1 MELPPIQWKYRI
13 YAVEYCPLTG
23 TKFNISHSYIKKHTL
38 EVNNMN
44 FNNLRLK
51 YEISQ
56 RTHLDLNIVRQKAI
70 SELRED
76 KYRITQET
84 NERIIFDNSGP
95 PRFEM
100 RGASASKL
108 QTGVL
113 ELSGAEENTVK
124 LTYFVSY
131 KYIFLALVAIIIL
144 ACFYSVVMLVLGAFL
159 IITFGIELVNQKS
172 NAEKFIARIL
182 ITENC

>member
-1 MELPPIQWKYRI
+1 M
-13 YAVEYCPLTG
+13 
-23 TKFNISHSYIKKHTL
+23 

-56 RTHLDLNIVRQKAI
+56 KTHLDLYIIREKAI

-76 KYRITQET
+76 KYRITQQT
-84 NERIIFDNSGP
+84 DERITFDNSGP
-95 PRFEM
+95 PKFEM

-113 ELSGAEENTVK
+113 ELSEGGENTVK
-124 LTYFVSY
+124 LTYFISY
-131 KYIFLALVAIIIL
+131 KYILLALAAIIIL
-144 ACFYSVVMLVLGAFL
+144 SCFFSVIMLVLGAFL
-159 IITFGIELVNQKS
+159 IITFGIELVRQKS
-172 NAEKFIARIL
+172 NAEEFIARIL
-182 ITENC
+182 ISENR